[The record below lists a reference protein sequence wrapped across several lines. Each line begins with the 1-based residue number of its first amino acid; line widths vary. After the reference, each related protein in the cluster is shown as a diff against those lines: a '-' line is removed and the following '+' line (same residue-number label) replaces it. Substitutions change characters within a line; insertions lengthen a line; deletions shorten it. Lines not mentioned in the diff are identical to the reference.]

1 MKKHLIV
8 MPMLALVIVV
18 AAQSQS
24 QTQTIAKKNEPPI
37 DCSAYPAQAA
47 SLYILPYRIGE
58 SYEVITTTEHYTRG
72 NKGVGLNAIDFQ
84 MPIGSSVV
92 AARAG
97 IVVAVQEDYADDNDV
112 DLQENYVFVKH
123 NDGTVGRYFHLTRNG
138 ALVEVGD
145 SVRQGEVIARS
156 GNSGQ
161 SPVPHLHF
169 DVQMCGLNLP
179 PNYNQLPC
187 GQTLPVTF
195 RNTNRHT
202 CGLVTGRS
210 YTARRFDIQTS
221 NRQRRTTRS
230 VGDLLRFNKSEIL
243 GWLEK
248 R

>member
-1 MKKHLIV
+1 MKRPLIV
-8 MPMLALVIVV
+8 ASMLILMFILAH
-18 AAQSQS
+18 S
-24 QTQTIAKKNEPPI
+24 QTQTQTNKRDEPPI
-37 DCSAYPAQAA
+37 DCDAYPAQAT
-47 SLYILPYRIGE
+47 SLYILPYQVGK
-58 SYEVITTTEHYTRG
+58 SYEVITTTEHYVRG

-84 MPIGSSVV
+84 MPIGTSVV

-97 IVVAVQEDYADDNDV
+97 IVVALQEDYLDDNGV
-112 DLQENYVFVKH
+112 DLQENYVFIKH
-123 NDGTVGRYFHLTRNG
+123 SDGSIGRYFHLTRQG

-145 SVRQGEVIARS
+145 SVQQGDVIARS

-195 RNTNRHT
+195 RNTSQHT

-210 YTARRFDIQTS
+210 YVARRFDVQTS
-221 NRQRRTTRS
+221 NQKRRTSRS
-230 VGDLLRFNKSEIL
+230 NRN
-243 GWLEK
+243 

>member
-1 MKKHLIV
+1 MKRYSIVVLMLVLI
-8 MPMLALVIVV
+8 IV

-24 QTQTIAKKNEPPI
+24 QAQTTPKKNDPPI
-37 DCSAYPAQAA
+37 DCSAYPVQAA
-47 SLYILPYRIGE
+47 SLYILPYRVGE
-58 SYEVITTTEHYTRG
+58 SYEAITTTEHYVRG
-72 NKGVGLNAIDFQ
+72 NRGVGLNAIDFQ
-84 MPIGSSVV
+84 MPIGTSVV

-97 IVVAVQEDYADDNDV
+97 IVVAVQEDFADDNGV

-169 DVQMCGLNLP
+169 DVQACGLNLP

-195 RNTNRHT
+195 RNTSRHT
-202 CGLVTGRS
+202 CGLITGRS
-210 YTARRFDIQTS
+210 YTAHRFDIQTP
-221 NRQRRTTRS
+221 NRQRQTPRS
-230 VGDLLRFNKSEIL
+230 NGR
-243 GWLEK
+243 
-248 R
+248 